1 MVDPGAGRA
10 WKVALK
16 PDETTEPSVL
26 NVMKTTFDVD
36 CTDGKFTPLCCPS
49 NSNVSDGPL

>member
-1 MVDPGAGRA
+1 MVASAADKA

-16 PDETTEPSVL
+16 PDETTELSVL
-26 NVMKTTFDVD
+26 NVTKTTFDVD